1 MPPKKDTKKGG
12 KVDDNPFPA
21 NYDPET
27 MQKILLA
34 PEIFSNSCESAT
46 VALEVFDHLMDSF
59 TNHLI
64 D

>member
-34 PEIFSNSCESAT
+34 PEIF
-46 VALEVFDHLMDSF
+46 
-59 TNHLI
+59 
-64 D
+64 